1 MVYGTEEFNDLLIE
15 ILRGKEAYRHPCYT
29 ESCEHAE
36 EMSWHFYGVTPEKL
50 LTRTRPNEDKDIT
63 QYRLDN
69 YEPKTKGKADKA
81 VNITSK
87 IFNPNLYSVRWEKDK
102 ESGDAKKLKD
112 YTLENYPDYN
122 SVVNYTKDVLLRKML
137 ADPNAVVAI
146 KPEDIPETET
156 ETLEPVVI
164 IYGSPVIWNYDDD
177 HYLIF
182 KDKFNDG
189 KIEWT
194 EFEYFDKDQ
203 YINFYAA
210 IKPKGKGIE
219 LLLEEILIYP
229 YGFQIN
235 EPPVWKLRGM
245 SEIHDD
251 GTIIFKSFFS
261 SAVPSWNDAIV
272 HDSDVKA
279 SYIRH
284 MFPQKYEIV
293 EQCEYKMLVDGLSIG
308 CRGGQIKHP
317 KFDWIP
323 CPGCSGSGKKPLGP
337 YGVIQLTKDKL
348 SVDGNPLGVDP
359 VGYITV
365 PVDATKM
372 LEERTEK
379 LMAEGMAAINM
390 DVEDKVGEIQS
401 GVAKTID
408 RSAQYDMLYTIGS
421 VIFDV
426 HLTNIFYYINKFMF
440 GVESSSLGKKED
452 KNLPQVNKPT
462 QFDILSTAERIN
474 NFKIAQ
480 ESKLSPYFLQIKQIE
495 IQTSDMTTN
504 PDLKAFTTMLLDLDP
519 LPGMADIDVKMNVL
533 SGFNS
538 KSDAVI
544 HFNIKA
550 FVERAVREDKT
561 FPEKPKDEK
570 LVTLE
575 TYAKEFISKN
585 KVTLEDPQNVP
596 A

>member
-1 MVYGTEEFNDLLIE
+1 MVYGTEEFDELLIE
-15 ILRGKEAYRHPCYT
+15 ILRGKDAYRHPCYQ
-29 ESCEHAE
+29 EACEHAE
-36 EMSWHFYGVTPEKL
+36 EMSWHFYGITPETL
-50 LTRTRPNEDKDIT
+50 LKRTRPNEEKDIT
-63 QYRLDN
+63 TYRIEN

-87 IFNPNLYSVRWEKDK
+87 IFNPNLYSIRWAEDK
-102 ESGDAKKLKD
+102 ENGDAKKLAD
-112 YTLENYPDYN
+112 YTLDYYPDYN

-137 ADPNAVVAI
+137 ADPNGVVAI
-146 KPEDIPETET
+146 KPVDIPETESK
-156 ETLEPVVI
+156 TLEPVVF

-182 KDKFNDG
+182 KGKVQEDKLEWFN
-189 KIEWT
+189 
-194 EFEYFDKDQ
+194 FEYFDKTQ
-203 YINFYAA
+203 YIEFYAA
-210 IKPKGKGIE
+210 IKPKGNKVE
-219 LLLEEILIYP
+219 LLLDEELVYT
-229 YGFQIN
+229 YGFTIE

-251 GTIIFKSFFS
+251 GVIIFKSFFS

-284 MFPQKYEIV
+284 LFPQKYEIV
-293 EQCEYKMLVDGLSIG
+293 EQCEYKLAFEGTSYP
-308 CRGGQIKHP
+308 CRAGQIKHP
-317 KFDWIP
+317 KYDWIP
-323 CPGCSGSGKKPLGP
+323 CPNCGGSGKKPLGP

-348 SVDGNPLGVDP
+348 TVDGNPLGVDP
-359 VGYITV
+359 VGYISV

-372 LEERTEK
+372 LEERVEK
-379 LMAEGMAAINM
+379 LMQEGMAAINM

-401 GVAKTID
+401 GTAKTID

-421 VIFDV
+421 VVFDV

-440 GVESSSLGKKED
+440 GVESISLGKKED
-452 KNLPQVNKPT
+452 KNLPQINKPT
-462 QFDILSTAERIN
+462 QFDILSTAERVN

-561 FPEKPKDEK
+561 FPDKPKDQK
-570 LVTLE
+570 LVVLE
-575 TYAKEFISKN
+575 GYAKEFISKN
-585 KVTLEDPQNVP
+585 KVVLEQP
-596 A
+596 ALV